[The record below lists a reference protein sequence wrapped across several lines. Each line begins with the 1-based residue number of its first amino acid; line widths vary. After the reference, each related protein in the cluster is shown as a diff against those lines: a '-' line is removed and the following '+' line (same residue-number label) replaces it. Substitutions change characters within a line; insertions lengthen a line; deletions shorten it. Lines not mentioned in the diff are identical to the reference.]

1 MSPRAACTRLAV
13 VAVMAATVSA
23 LALAAS
29 AAAATCPRTTLA
41 DIEDEVMCPVCGTP
55 LQLATEAPQAQ
66 RERALIVRLIAR
78 CRSKD
83 EIKRELVAEF
93 GPRVLALPE
102 DRGTRLASYLVPGL
116 ALGFAVLALVF
127 AARRWRRGGSRAAAA
142 ATATAADGGDPDDP
156 RVDRE
161 LERSG
166 LL

>member
-1 MSPRAACTRLAV
+1 MSPRAAFTRLAV
-13 VAVMAATVSA
+13 VAVLAATVSA

-41 DIEDEVMCPVCGTP
+41 DVEDEVMCPVCGTP
-55 LQLATEAPQAQ
+55 LQLVTEAPQAQ

-78 CRSKD
+78 CRSKE
-83 EIKRELVAEF
+83 EIKRALVAEF

-102 DRGTRLASYLVPGL
+102 DRGTRLASYLVPTL
-116 ALGFAVLALVF
+116 ALGFAVLGLVF
-127 AARRWRRGGSRAAAA
+127 AARRWRRSGGRALA
-142 ATATAADGGDPDDP
+142 ATTAARGDPHDP